1 MRIELFSLA
10 RPAFYSPMS
19 PSPTPAVHDFGSDRS
34 RGLLPGPVPVETDE
48 APEFL
53 LEGARLAT

>member
-1 MRIELFSLA
+1 
-10 RPAFYSPMS
+10 MS

-53 LEGARLAT
+53 LEGTRLAT